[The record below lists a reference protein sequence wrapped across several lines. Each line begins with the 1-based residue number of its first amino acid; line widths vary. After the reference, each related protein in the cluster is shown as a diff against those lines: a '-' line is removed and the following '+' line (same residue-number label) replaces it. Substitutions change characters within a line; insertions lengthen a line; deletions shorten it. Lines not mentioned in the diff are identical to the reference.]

1 MKKTIYL
8 NRNSDGDF
16 VLSDE
21 KETSLIIIDKDKLV
35 IDAKD
40 IYEKI
45 YIPEIDYMPLEIVL
59 ENQIKDIQHLDKVIF
74 KQVEGL
80 FNEINNAIKEEYEEK
95 TSLI

>member
-8 NRNSDGDF
+8 NRNSNGDF

-21 KETSLIIIDKDKLV
+21 KEISLIIIDKDKLV

-80 FNEINNAIKEEYEEK
+80 FNEINNANKEEYEEK

>member
-8 NRNSDGDF
+8 NRNSNGDF

-59 ENQIKDIQHLDKVIF
+59 ENQIKDIQHFIF